1 MPAGGHAADPLIAE
15 LIGLFERGQTR
26 LEGIVHDGLSRG
38 LNAQRINGPD
48 QIAGD
53 ATHAYRVRQHQQAG
67 AIIAGL
73 KADVGRHGPLIA
85 GRAYRAGAIAVDR
98 SLPASNVL
106 GGAFGGVH
114 VRAAEAIAQNM
125 TGAMTDA
132 LDRVNTNIGLVF
144 ERADA
149 LEAGLPISGVRGF
162 PFVGR
167 RLDDPYR
174 SAALETV
181 GQGFVAQDTRRQVTA
196 QLARRLVNEGTTDA
210 LAGFVDRS
218 GRRWSLEAYTSM
230 VARTTTREA
239 VSRGTVNRLAEAGQ
253 DLVEISSHPH
263 TADECTAYDGR
274 TFSLEGKTPGY
285 DQLDQ
290 LPPFHPNCLHVVT
303 PAAADL
309 AAWEA
314 EVGNAIA
321 ETEPPRAPARK
332 TAARKPRAP
341 RKSALEK
348 RLAAGLPKEDPR
360 LRDEIIRQAYRV
372 TTSPTQGSRIEAA
385 LNGGRGAALT
395 ADDEALIAEIKKLVR
410 YKEVEREVAAQAAQR
425 DPAALARALKRHPD
439 LADDVI
445 DGHLVIE
452 APDAAITQRHLDEY
466 AQIPANVR
474 KALQNAGTKVH
485 IGDKPVPE
493 LDDLGHLRRV
503 QPRGY
508 GPDQTW
514 MDAAGAYS
522 PGHNVAVAGDTA
534 NGHGSASLVG
544 HEVGHALD
552 RAIAPGPAAQASDLS
567 PEFDAHHRR
576 LYPRLQTYYAQ
587 GGPGGQAGKSELF
600 AEAFGQIL
608 ADEAR
613 ARRRWDDPFVD
624 YMLRLIA
631 HAGQE

>member
-1 MPAGGHAADPLIAE
+1 MPAGGHVTDPLTAE

-26 LEGIVHDGLSRG
+26 LEGIIHDGLARG
-38 LNAQRINGPD
+38 LSAERINGPD
-48 QIAGD
+48 AVSGD

-67 AIIAGL
+67 AIIATL
-73 KADVGRHGPLIA
+73 KTDVARQGPLIA

-106 GGAFGGVH
+106 GGTFGGVH

-125 TGAMTDA
+125 TGAMTAA

-149 LEAGLPISGVRGF
+149 LEAGVPISGVRGF

-181 GQGFVAQDTRRQVTA
+181 GQGLVAQDTRRQVTA
-196 QLARRLVNEGTTDA
+196 QLARRLVTEGTTDA
-210 LAGFVDRS
+210 LTGFVDRS

-253 DLVEISSHPH
+253 DLVEISSHAH
-263 TADECTAYDGR
+263 TADECTPYDGQ

-314 EVGNAIA
+314 EVADAIA
-321 ETEPPRAPARK
+321 ETEPPRTPARK
-332 TAARKPRAP
+332 PAARKPRAP
-341 RKSALEK
+341 RKSALQK
-348 RLAAGLPKEDPR
+348 RLEAGLPSEDPA
-360 LRDEIIRQAYRV
+360 LRDWVIGQAYRLS
-372 TTSPTQGSRIEAA
+372 TTATQGSRIEAA
-385 LNGGRGAALT
+385 LYGGRGATLRAEDQALL
-395 ADDEALIAEIKKLVR
+395 DEIRKLVR
-410 YKEVEREVAAQAAQR
+410 YKELEREVAAKAASR
-425 DPAALARALKRHPD
+425 DPAALARALKRHPE

-452 APDAAITQRHLDEY
+452 APDAAIVQRHLDEY

-474 KALQNAGTKVH
+474 KALQDGGVKVYV
-485 IGDKPVPE
+485 GDKPVPE
-493 LDDLGHLRRV
+493 LDDLGHLRNV

-508 GPDQTW
+508 GAGATW

-522 PGHNVAVAGDTA
+522 PGRNVAVAGDTA
-534 NGHGSASLVG
+534 DGHGSASLVG
-544 HEVGHALD
+544 HEAGHALD
-552 RAIAPGPAAQASDLS
+552 QVLGPGPQAPVSAVS

-576 LYPRLQTYYAQ
+576 LYQRLQTYYAQ
-587 GGPGGQAGKSELF
+587 GGPGGAAGKSELF

-613 ARRRWDDPFVD
+613 ARRRWDDAFVD
-624 YMLRLIA
+624 YMLRVIA
-631 HAGQE
+631 HAGQ